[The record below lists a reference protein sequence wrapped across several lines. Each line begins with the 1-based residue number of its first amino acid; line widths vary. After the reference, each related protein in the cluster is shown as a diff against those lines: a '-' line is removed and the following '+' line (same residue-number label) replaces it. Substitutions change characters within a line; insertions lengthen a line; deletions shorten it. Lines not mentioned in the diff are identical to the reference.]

1 MIFGIQSKF
10 HIEIDKKENN
20 KNMIAWLFKTKTSIK
35 QLPFNI
41 KFDRNLLL
49 FED

>member
-10 HIEIDKKENN
+10 HIEIDKKKKKEY
-20 KNMIAWLFKTKTSIK
+20 KIAWLFKTKTSIK

-41 KFDRNLLL
+41 KFDKNLLL